1 MRLLVHVEGETEEAF
16 VNEVLASHLA
26 GYGYSSVSARLV
38 GNARQR
44 SRRGGIRSWSSVR
57 NEIMNHLKADRR
69 CLATTMVDYYGLPAS
84 GNGAWPGRREAPR
97 LLLAE
102 RAAHVER
109 ACTQDVVERA
119 GDDVARRLV
128 PFVMIHEFEAL
139 LFSDCRRFAEGI
151 GRRRNLRDLQ
161 RIRDMYRTPE
171 EINDSP
177 DGAPSKRIEALIPS
191 YDKPFMGTLAA
202 LEVGIDAMQAAC
214 PHFSSWLE
222 RLRSVVIG

>member
-1 MRLLVHVEGETEEAF
+1 MRLLVHVEGETEEVF

-57 NEIMNHLKADRR
+57 TEITKHLKADRK

-84 GNGAWPGRREAPR
+84 GNGAWPGRREAPG
-97 LLLAE
+97 LLVAK

-109 ACTQDVVERA
+109 ACLQDVVQRE
-119 GDDVARRLV
+119 GDDVARRLL

-151 GRRRNLRDLQ
+151 GRRRSFRDLQ
-161 RIRDMYRTPE
+161 RIRDTFLTPE

-177 DGAPSKRIEALIPS
+177 DGAPSKRIAALIPS
-191 YDKPFMGTLAA
+191 YDKPFMGALAA
-202 LEVGIDAMQAAC
+202 LEVGIGAMQAAC
-214 PHFSSWLE
+214 PHFSDWLE
-222 RLRSVVIG
+222 RLRNAVVA